1 MSRLRAALPKLSDF
15 QRHLL
20 VQSSGT
26 VLSQLVPIIASP
38 LLTRIYAP
46 ADFGLYGV
54 VVSIAT
60 LLAIFITLRVDHGII
75 VSPSDD
81 EAKKVAVLSLWLA
94 VAGAA
99 FFALAAA
106 VTIAVIGAS
115 DWTHFFAWVVFGPL
129 AALLAAA
136 TRTLTLFN
144 NRLKHFALVSR
155 ARFAQAIVAAA
166 ASVLLGFLTFQAY
179 GLVVALLIG
188 NLLYVVMLG
197 GRLYPFTPG
206 DVASSLSIV
215 KANAKFIR
223 FSLPADLVNSLTA
236 RMPFIVFPALYG
248 LEQTGYLALAYRVVA
263 TPARFVGTAIGE
275 VFYSHAAR
283 DYERTGNCLSSARNV
298 AVILGG
304 IGLIG
309 FAILFVTAEPLFA
322 FAFGEEWRP
331 AALFTQILTPMLF
344 VSFVVSPLSVVF
356 YIASRQKDDFLWQI
370 VFLVATTAASFAGLL
385 MGGMAG
391 SLMAVSAVG
400 VALYLV
406 YLALIWRYAAGS
418 TTARS

>member
-26 VLSQLVPIIASP
+26 VLSQLVIIAVSP
-38 LLTRIYAP
+38 LLTRLYTP
-46 ADFGLYGV
+46 ENFGLFGTV
-54 VVSIAT
+54 FAAGA
-60 LLAIFITLRVDHGII
+60 LLAICVTLRVDHGII
-75 VSPSDD
+75 VAPSDE
-81 EAKKVAVLSLWLA
+81 EAKKVAVVSLWLA
-94 VAGAA
+94 LGGAA
-99 FFALAAA
+99 IFSVAA
-106 VTIAVIGAS
+106 VAAIVLIGRFNWTIVLTWAGFVPA
-115 DWTHFFAWVVFGPL
+115 T
-129 AALLAAA
+129 ALLIAT

-144 NRLKHFALVSR
+144 NRLKYFDLVAK
-155 ARFAQAIVAAA
+155 ARFAQSMGGAV
-166 ASVLLGFLTFQAY
+166 ASVVLGLVPFREY
-179 GLVVALLIG
+179 GLITALLIG

-197 GRLYPFTPG
+197 GRLYPVTPVN
-206 DVASSLSIV
+206 VATSLSIV

-223 FSLPADLVNSLTA
+223 FSLPADLINTLAA
-236 RMPFIVFPALYG
+236 RIPFIVFPVLYG

-263 TPARFVGTAIGE
+263 MPAKFVGTAIGE

-331 AALFTQILTPMLF
+331 AAIFTQILTPMLF

-391 SLMAVSAVG
+391 SLMAISAVG
-400 VALYLV
+400 LLMYLV
-406 YLALIWRYAAGS
+406 YLKMIWRWVAGS
-418 TTARS
+418 ATTRK